1 MATIAIMIAGAV
13 LNATAFVGGSYLA
26 KHVDKSGSASASA
39 LLAERKRHD
48 KALEKYQADW
58 AAFQERRQKLEDW
71 EVEQER
77 IRRRTGEDI
86 NATNR
91 ALALYAQTHPRPPSA
106 AEPQWADYYRPSS
119 AQRTGELV
127 YVGGGML
134 AAGYAASRW
143 L

>member
-1 MATIAIMIAGAV
+1 MASVAIMIAGAA

-26 KHVDKSGSASASA
+26 KYLAGSPDATM
-39 LLAERKRHD
+39 AERKRHD

-58 AAFQERRQKLEDW
+58 AAFQERREKLEDW

-77 IRRRTGEDI
+77 IRRRAGEDVD
-86 NATNR
+86 ATNR
-91 ALALYAQTHPRPPSA
+91 ALDLYAQAHPRPPSA
-106 AEPQWADYYRPSS
+106 SEPQWPDYYRPSRT
-119 AQRTGELV
+119 QRTGELV